1 MIKIVSTKPTFLAA
15 VGSIG
20 CFFVKLLGGW
30 GEDLQTLLIFMGI
43 DFLLGLA
50 IAAIWKKS
58 EKSENGTLNSW
69 SAWKGLVRKG
79 ASLAVVLIGNRLDIM
94 LGLDYI
100 RTAVIIAFCTD
111 ELISIV
117 ENLGIMGVPLPV
129 IVTKSIDVLKNKS
142 NVEVKKNED

>member
-1 MIKIVSTKPTFLAA
+1 MR
-15 VGSIG
+15 
-20 CFFVKLLGGW
+20 LLGGW
-30 GEDLQTLLIFMGI
+30 GEDMTTLLIFMGV

-58 EKSENGTLNSW
+58 GKSETGALNSW
-69 SAWKGLVRKG
+69 SAWVGLIRKG
-79 ASLAVVLIGNRLDIM
+79 ASLLVVLVGNRLDIM

-129 IVTKSIDVLKNKS
+129 VVTKAIDVLKSKADKEN
-142 NVEVKKNED
+142 

>member
-1 MIKIVSTKPTFLAA
+1 MFKIVSTKPSFLAA
-15 VGSIG
+15 VGSVGGFI
-20 CFFVKLLGGW
+20 VRLLGGW
-30 GEDLQTLLIFMGI
+30 GEDMTTLLIFMGV

-58 EKSENGTLNSW
+58 GKSETGALNSW
-69 SAWKGLVRKG
+69 SAWVGLIRKG
-79 ASLAVVLIGNRLDIM
+79 ASLLVVLVGNRLDIM

-129 IVTKSIDVLKNKS
+129 VVTKAIDVLKSKADK
-142 NVEVKKNED
+142 EK